1 MELVRLGDASSEVM
15 ISWRHSSKRTLQ
27 SWRRLENA
35 RDELGLEDR
44 MTGTV
49 QKQNEFPAD
58 CSDEDPTL
66 ILEDGN
72 TLVGLSAPC
81 KKMKAG
87 RPSTSREKA
96 TYEYGCKQWTDCS

>member
-1 MELVRLGDASSEVM
+1 MAPFKNG
-15 ISWRHSSKRTLQ
+15 
-27 SWRRLENA
+27 
-35 RDELGLEDR
+35 RDGLGLEDR
-44 MTGTV
+44 MTSTV
-49 QKQNEFPAD
+49 QKQNEIPAD

-66 ILEDGN
+66 MLEDGN

-96 TYEYGCKQWTDCS
+96 TYEYGCKQCYYLNKGRIVLKKGRRSRFCSICKKPG

>member
-1 MELVRLGDASSEVM
+1 MAPFG
-15 ISWRHSSKRTLQ
+15 
-27 SWRRLENA
+27 NA
-35 RDELGLEDR
+35 RDGLGLEDR

-49 QKQNEFPAD
+49 HKQNEIPAD

-66 ILEDGN
+66 ILDDGN

-96 TYEYGCKQWTDCS
+96 VRMISTSPIPTDR